1 VIADEPT
8 KPAINEPNV
17 PAVIAQEDKPA
28 PAPAA
33 PAPAAP
39 APAAPA
45 PAAPAPAAPAPA
57 APAPAAPA
65 PVSSNGS
72 SHKRKASDLDQHHE
86 ATDTLYIR
94 NFVRPFTLPQAKE
107 MLQSNGGTLTEFWM
121 DSIRTHC
128 FATVRFLFP

>member
-1 VIADEPT
+1 MIADEPT

-17 PAVIAQEDKPA
+17 PAVIAQEDKP
-28 PAPAA
+28 
-33 PAPAAP
+33 
-39 APAAPA
+39 
-45 PAAPAPAAPAPA
+45 APAPA